1 MERQG
6 PLIITWLTIH
16 SSLLWS
22 LGNCREVRLLLSQSR
37 VGIGYFVYIAGE
49 NAVDSSARMDVQ
61 LELLI
66 RLQAVDIKTTQLLE
80 TIAALPRQLRSLEE
94 KLAQQKLVVEQAD
107 KAVPAEETRRRRL
120 ESDRKDQQQKLLK
133 YRDQSNSVK
142 TNEQF
147 HALQHETSFVEA
159 EIRRIEDEE
168 LASMIKS
175 ESLESQRSEARKASV
190 ALAKSLAEEKE
201 RTRVAALG
209 YEGEL
214 AVLKKE
220 KATLRKGVD
229 ESLLAQYDR
238 IASSSRK
245 TALARAAGQRCLS
258 CQMALRPQ
266 FWNQVREGTL
276 LNCES
281 CGRLL
286 YFDPGQLTAAPA
298 ASSPGV

>member
-1 MERQG
+1 M
-6 PLIITWLTIH
+6 L
-16 SSLLWS
+16 
-22 LGNCREVRLLLSQSR
+22 
-37 VGIGYFVYIAGE
+37 
-49 NAVDSSARMDVQ
+49 DSSPRMDAQ

-66 RLQAVDIKTTQLLE
+66 RLQAVDIKVSHLLE

-94 KLAQQKLVVEQAD
+94 SSAQQKVALERAD
-107 KAVPAEETRRRRL
+107 KAVPAEEANRRKL
-120 ESDRKDQQQKLLK
+120 ESDRKDQQQKLIK
-133 YRDQSNSVK
+133 YRDQASSVK

-168 LASMIKS
+168 LASMMKS
-175 ESLESQRSEARKASV
+175 ETLESQRVEARKVAAELAS
-190 ALAKSLAEEKE
+190 ALADEKE
-201 RTRVAALG
+201 RTRIESQR
-209 YEGEL
+209 YEAEL
-214 AVLKKE
+214 AALKKE
-220 KATLRKGVD
+220 RATLRKQVN
-229 ESLLAQYDR
+229 EPLLAQYDR

-258 CQMALRPQ
+258 CQMSLRPQ

-286 YFDPGQLTAAPA
+286 YFDPGPLTAVPNHP
-298 ASSPGV
+298 SS

>member
-1 MERQG
+1 
-6 PLIITWLTIH
+6 
-16 SSLLWS
+16 
-22 LGNCREVRLLLSQSR
+22 
-37 VGIGYFVYIAGE
+37 
-49 NAVDSSARMDVQ
+49 MDVQ

-66 RLQAVDIKTTQLLE
+66 RLQQADIKISQLLE
-80 TIAALPRQLRSLEE
+80 TISALPHNLHSLEE
-94 KLAQQKLVVEQAD
+94 KLRQQKVALEQAD
-107 KAVPAEETRRRRL
+107 KAVPLEEARRRRL
-120 ESDRKDQQQKLLK
+120 ESDRKDQQQKLVK
-133 YRDQSNSVK
+133 YREQSSSVK

-147 HALQHETSFVEA
+147 HALQHEIGFVEA

-168 LASMIKS
+168 LSSMIKS
-175 ESLESQRSEARKASV
+175 ESLEAQRADARKAS
-190 ALAKSLAEEKE
+190 AAQAKLVDEEKE
-201 RTRVAALG
+201 RARVAAQG

-214 AVLKKE
+214 DVLKKE
-220 KATLRKGVD
+220 RAKIRNEVN
-229 ESLLAQYDR
+229 EPLLAQYDR

-286 YFDPGQLTAAPA
+286 YFDPRQVD
-298 ASSPGV
+298 ASPSSSAGA